1 MSSASAGHQVISE
14 PLIEELHRKESESP
28 VEGLELIGVEPVEP

>member
-14 PLIEELHRKESESP
+14 PWIEELHRKESESP
-28 VEGLELIGVEPVEP
+28 VEVLELLGVEPVEP